1 VAVANNGNVTLSSTT
16 LGRLTDGTGD
26 QISYGQIRTTPRKM
40 TTATVLAA
48 PALADGAT
56 MTITVAAVGKIVHR
70 DAKWA
75 YTYLNRTIPPAGTYG
90 GINTNN
96 SRVTYTASLP

>member
-1 VAVANNGNVTLSSTT
+1 
-16 LGRLTDGTGD
+16 
-26 QISYGQIRTTPRKM
+26 
-40 TTATVLAA
+40 
-48 PALADGAT
+48 
-56 MTITVAAVGKIVHR
+56 MTITVAALGKIVHR